1 MLLAHAIT
9 IAEAR
14 SYIAALDDNAST
26 PRGAIAYGDVLIYL
40 DAAHDDHVP
49 ALTAVPV
56 HAPSVLYE
64 LATKA
69 ITDLAAYGFDPLHIE
84 LTLAYLADAWALD
97 NGITIEET
105 PPLWADP
112 GGTS

>member
-14 SYIAALDDNAST
+14 SYIAALDDSATTS
-26 PRGAIAYGDVLIYL
+26 RGAIAYGDVLIYL
-40 DAAHDDHVP
+40 DAAHDDQVP
-49 ALTAVPV
+49 ALTDVPM
-56 HAPSVLYE
+56 HDPPVLYE

-69 ITDLAAYGFDPLHIE
+69 ITELAAYGFDPLHIE
-84 LTLAYLADAWALD
+84 LILAYLADAWALD
-97 NGITIEET
+97 NQNTAEPT

-112 GGTS
+112 GGAS